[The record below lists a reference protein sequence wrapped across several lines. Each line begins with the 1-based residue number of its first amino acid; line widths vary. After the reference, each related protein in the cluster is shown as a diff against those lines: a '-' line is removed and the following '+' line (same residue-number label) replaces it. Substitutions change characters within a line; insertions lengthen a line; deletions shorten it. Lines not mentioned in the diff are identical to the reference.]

1 LAAGS
6 AGALVDAADE
16 LDAAALEE
24 LSVALPDA
32 SVEESL
38 EHAAAPNTA
47 SALRPAAATAL
58 R

>member
-6 AGALVDAADE
+6 AIALVGVADE
-16 LDAAALEE
+16 VEAALEE
-24 LSVALPDA
+24 LVASLLDA

-38 EHAAAPNTA
+38 EHAAAPKTA
-47 SALRPAAATAL
+47 RALRPAAATAL